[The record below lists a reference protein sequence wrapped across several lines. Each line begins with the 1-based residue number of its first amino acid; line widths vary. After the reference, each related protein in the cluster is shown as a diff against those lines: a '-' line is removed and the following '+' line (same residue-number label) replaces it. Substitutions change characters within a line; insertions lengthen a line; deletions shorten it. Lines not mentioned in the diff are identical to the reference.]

1 MYTRLN
7 ILRPPENPR
16 DIEEEV
22 VALIGYLTHIS
33 DILGRK
39 VDRMMSGNLSF
50 HPQT

>member
-22 VALIGYLTHIS
+22 VALIGYLTPIS